1 MGQSLFARFGQEVK
15 KGDVVLKCGST
26 GWSTGP
32 HLHFEI
38 RINGTAVD
46 PLPYLTGK
54 AITNLQNE
62 TTTNTINNTVSNTTN
77 NTLTENNQT
86 N

>member
-1 MGQSLFARFGQEVK
+1 MDMVHSLYARFGQEVK

-46 PLPYLTGK
+46 PLPYLTGEK
-54 AITNLQNE
+54 STKQKDEKSN
-62 TTTNTINNTVSNTTN
+62 TVNTIVKDNSVN
-77 NTLTENNQT
+77 
-86 N
+86 